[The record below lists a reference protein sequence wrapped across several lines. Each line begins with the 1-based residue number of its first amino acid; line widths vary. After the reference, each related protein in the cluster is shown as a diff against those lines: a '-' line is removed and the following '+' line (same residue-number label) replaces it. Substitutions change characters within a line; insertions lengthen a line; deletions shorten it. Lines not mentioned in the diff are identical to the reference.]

1 MNVVGGSV
9 YSSRHGVGAEIW
21 ACTTT
26 FSRMTMPAQF
36 HQTATRAGHARRT
49 KQA

>member
-1 MNVVGGSV
+1 MNVAGGSV
-9 YSSRHGVGAEIW
+9 SKIRHGVGAESC

-26 FSRMTMPAQF
+26 FKRMTMPAQF
-36 HQTATRAGHARRT
+36 HHTATRAGHARRT